1 MATPLRMPNRDGFVN
16 RLLRTTDG
24 RGRMAAGT
32 FDIDELVDGQR
43 FGRFNLGLLV
53 WSFLAMFT
61 DGFEI
66 SSLGLAAP
74 HVIRDWHVTAAQLA
88 PVLSASLFG
97 IMIGGPLFGW
107 LGDRHGRRVA
117 IITGCLIFG
126 LTTLAVVATSNLGQ
140 VMVLRFL
147 TGIGM
152 GGLMPNTVALNSE
165 SSPKRLRARLII
177 LMFMGI
183 TTGSAA
189 PGLVAAFVVPAHGWK
204 SLFVLGGVVPLAV
217 GIGLIFALPESV
229 KYLALRGGRQAAL
242 VRTLRRMRPDRTIP
256 DDAVFT
262 LATNARP
269 VAGAGMKPIF
279 TGGLGP
285 ITLLLWLVFATAL
298 MANYFL
304 NSWMPLLF
312 EAKGLSSANAAL
324 VSTMYHIGAT
334 VGGLAMSFVLDRFG
348 FLAIALMLALAA
360 PAILSMGVAGV
371 PPLLLAL
378 FVGLSGF
385 CVLGAQFGANAAA
398 GLIYPTA
405 YRAKGAGLAFAV
417 GRFGSV
423 LGPLVGGALIA
434 LKLSLPAMLLV
445 VSAPMLLGALAALLL
460 AGLSR
465 RRFGGLRLD
474 DAAV

>member
-1 MATPLRMPNRDGFVN
+1 
-16 RLLRTTDG
+16 
-24 RGRMAAGT
+24 MAART
-32 FDIDELVDGQR
+32 FDVDELVDGQR
-43 FGRFNLGLLV
+43 FGRFNLSLLV

-66 SSLGLAAP
+66 SSLGLATP
-74 HVIRDWHVTAAQLA
+74 HIIREWHVGPAALA
-88 PVLSASLFG
+88 PVLSASLAG
-97 IMIGGPLFGW
+97 IMIGAPLFGW
-107 LGDRHGRRVA
+107 LGDRHGRRFA
-117 IITGCLIFG
+117 IISGCLIFG
-126 LTTLAVVATSNLGQ
+126 LTTLAVVATSSLGQ
-140 VMVLRFL
+140 IMVLRFL

-165 SSPKRLRARLII
+165 LSPRRLRARLII

-183 TTGSAA
+183 TMGSAS

-204 SLFVLGGVVPLAV
+204 SLFVLGGAVPLIV
-217 GIGLIFALPESV
+217 GAGLIFGLPESV
-229 KYLALRGGRQAAL
+229 KYLALRGDRQPALAA
-242 VRTLRRMRPDRTIP
+242 TLRRMRRDLTIP
-256 DDAVFT
+256 DDAQFT
-262 LATNARP
+262 LAASARP
-269 VAGAGMKPIF
+269 VAGAGLKPIF
-279 TGGLGP
+279 SGGLAP

-312 EAKGLSSANAAL
+312 EAKGLSSADAAL
-324 VSTMYHIGAT
+324 VSTMYHLGAT

-348 FLAIALMLALAA
+348 FLVIAAMLALAA

-371 PPLLLAL
+371 PPTLLAL

-385 CVLGAQFGANAAA
+385 CVLGAQFGVNAAA

-405 YRAKGAGLAFAV
+405 ARARGAGLAFAV

-434 LKLSLPAMLLV
+434 MKLALPAMLLV
-445 VSAPMLLGALAALLL
+445 VAAPMLLGAAAALVL
-460 AGLSR
+460 ARLSR
-465 RRFGGLRLD
+465 RRFGSLRLD